1 MTGEGSNLGWV
12 ALGSGLIGIGI
23 TAVFNYVINIRLRMR
38 DRKANE
44 KRLAYIYLNKITH
57 ILAAKTFFREVV
69 LAKIGPFQLKTIG
82 DFDIVHIVC
91 AAIVYAIKSDRIGLG
106 QEVREAL
113 AAIPSGEHFFEETFA
128 FNIPDELL
136 IQFPKE
142 ATEHYHSFIANVSRL
157 KTVIDIWM
165 NWSKTLNSSLIKAE
179 TIYPHY
185 RAFADL
191 MNAAEKLRNV
201 LIESGRV
208 SNKEAS
214 ALLQKR
220 LEEMKKTY
228 DIRFTD
234 TPKVKNALLLL
245 QQQQQVKNLELSTDV
260 TSA

>member
-1 MTGEGSNLGWV
+1 MTGIGSDLGWV
-12 ALGSGLIGIGI
+12 ALGSGLIGIGV
-23 TAVFNYVINIRLRMR
+23 TALFNYVINIRLKMR

-44 KRLAYIYLNKITH
+44 ERLAYIYVNKITN
-57 ILAAKTFFREVV
+57 IIAAKAFFREVA
-69 LAKIGPFQLKTIG
+69 LAKIYPLQLKAKG
-82 DFDIVHIVC
+82 DFDIVHAVC
-91 AAIVYAIKSDRIGLG
+91 AALVHAIKSDSFRLG

-128 FNIPDELL
+128 FRIPDELL

-142 ATEHYHSFIANVSRL
+142 ATEHYHSFVACVSRV
-157 KTVIDIWM
+157 KTVIDVWM
-165 NWSKTLNSSLIKAE
+165 NWSRTLNSSLIKAE
-179 TIYPHY
+179 TIYSDY

-208 SNKEAS
+208 SDKEAS

-220 LEEMKKTY
+220 VEEMKKHYET
-228 DIRFTD
+228 RLTD

-245 QQQQQVKNLELSTDV
+245 QQQQQAKNLELSVDV